1 MNSLLNEKELI
12 TFTFRFIDIILNNVD
27 TPKFKKN
34 TAFDSI
40 KNFARLRGLNI
51 DDEVYT
57 FRINDKS
64 FIVALFD
71 NDITPAKNIKQMEYF
86 CIDKNLSNDNKVMYI
101 FVPSQDKYY
110 SYEDNNL
117 NNILY
122 SVLNMFEYNDIFD
135 INYYNY
141 DINSIVNNSIRFI
154 ILTIVLYFTLEDNLD
169 TKREINNFISNHF
182 GSKNTMYSKI
192 IDNVYDD
199 LFKYVNTYED
209 PESIISTNYY
219 KIIDNI
225 LEYLEV
231 HYNLLKHVGVK

>member
-27 TPKFKKN
+27 TPKFKKK

-71 NDITPAKNIKQMEYF
+71 NDITPAKNIKRTQYF

-110 SYEDNNL
+110 
-117 NNILY
+117 
-122 SVLNMFEYNDIFD
+122 
-135 INYYNY
+135 
-141 DINSIVNNSIRFI
+141 
-154 ILTIVLYFTLEDNLD
+154 
-169 TKREINNFISNHF
+169 
-182 GSKNTMYSKI
+182 
-192 IDNVYDD
+192 
-199 LFKYVNTYED
+199 
-209 PESIISTNYY
+209 
-219 KIIDNI
+219 
-225 LEYLEV
+225 
-231 HYNLLKHVGVK
+231 